1 MFNGVPLTFVSG
13 VTLGVRV
20 VAGFVLLTIWLR
32 CFGVL
37 RKGMCNVQ
45 TDSVGGACV

>member
-1 MFNGVPLTFVSG
+1 MGALYVLPLR
-13 VTLGVRV
+13 LGVRV

-37 RKGMCNVQ
+37 RKGMYNVQ